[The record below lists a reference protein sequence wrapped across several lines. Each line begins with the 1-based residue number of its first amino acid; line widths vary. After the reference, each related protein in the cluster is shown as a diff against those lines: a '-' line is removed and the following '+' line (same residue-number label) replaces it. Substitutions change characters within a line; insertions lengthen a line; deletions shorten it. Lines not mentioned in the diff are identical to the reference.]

1 MKKKNF
7 QIIDNNG
14 KRFNVKFLLKKTV
27 PLNESPK
34 TTQVD
39 YAKTL
44 SPNFGLVWYYS
55 RSKSYFLKNLDV
67 SVATFA
73 LKPEVP
79 GLSPAASYVQR

>member
-39 YAKTL
+39 YGKLFHRILAWCGII
-44 SPNFGLVWYYS
+44 PDRNH
-55 RSKSYFLKNLDV
+55 
-67 SVATFA
+67 TF
-73 LKPEVP
+73 
-79 GLSPAASYVQR
+79 